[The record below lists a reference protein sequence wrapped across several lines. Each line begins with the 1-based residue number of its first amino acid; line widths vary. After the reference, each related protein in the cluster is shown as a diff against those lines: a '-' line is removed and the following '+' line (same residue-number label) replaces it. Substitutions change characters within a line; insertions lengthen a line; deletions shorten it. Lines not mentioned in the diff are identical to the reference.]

1 LEQQGKDR
9 EMWAVETMPAAWPS
23 LVGEC
28 VLMCKGDCRG
38 SSDASSGYMLR
49 FRAKVASRAGSPGKV
64 WVSSTTSPRCSD
76 WGRALSW
83 PPRTPSTTVWS
94 LVRRCDHGE
103 SGRLHF
109 RRREP

>member
-1 LEQQGKDR
+1 MEQQGKDR

-64 WVSSTTSPRCSD
+64 WGLVHNISQMFRLGQSSKLAPKDPFHR
-76 WGRALSW
+76 GLE
-83 PPRTPSTTVWS
+83 PSEKV
-94 LVRRCDHGE
+94 
-103 SGRLHF
+103 
-109 RRREP
+109 